1 MSGLAAMFGQ
11 QTSVDSVNFKYDAN
25 KRKQQQQAQE
35 NPFPFF
41 GKIQLFRF
49 NNETQQSDSY
59 GTYILCV
66 RPMLP
71 AYQLVVYQNQ
81 SQPII
86 NIQITSSI
94 KWILRDK
101 VYVYLTEAP
110 NGTMWTI
117 QFADPESA
125 SRCTITIGSI
135 LENANGKQMALF
147 EVVQGTGQ
155 VVDVGDTVSASYIGF
170 LGDKLPMTGKKFDSN
185 DNYTFTVGSEK
196 TIKGWS
202 AGATGMHVGG
212 TRVLIIPPE
221 FAYGSNSVG
230 NIIPP
235 NSTLTFLM
243 TITSAKSNKPVVS
256 QPQEQ
261 QQATV
266 QQQPPQTQQEQT
278 QNQPQTTTPSQQQQQ
293 QLETS
298 NASPQ
303 QSAFQERMKRMGA
316 VQMMPQQMIPPSDQS
331 SSDFSA
337 EASKRYESESDS
349 QMRITTSTV
358 PQQSSISTTQTSSNI
373 AQQPQITQQQ
383 PQQIVKV
390 VQAPTVDEAQVLAR
404 MDQLN
409 QLLTTKFD
417 SLMSTVNTEMS
428 SAVLCDEIQ
437 QLAADLER
445 KERQIKDQQ
454 HLIEE
459 LKTTKTGARLKIEL
473 ENTQQELEQLKTVLR
488 GGRDFR
494 RENEDLRTELRRLR
508 EENLA
513 QLETNIGELR
523 EELANEKQTSAAAAA
538 TRAKELFFGFMGSA
552 VEELK
557 QRFSGKDQ
565 VPAEDVT
572 AIVSDVFQKCQE
584 RTFRQID
591 EEGLL

>member
-1 MSGLAAMFGQ
+1 MFGQ

-35 NPFPFF
+35 NPFPYF

-49 NNETQQSDSY
+49 NNETNQSDSY
-59 GTYILCV
+59 GTYVLCV

-71 AYQLVVYQNQ
+71 AYQLIVYQNQ
-81 SQPII
+81 AQPII
-86 NIQITSSI
+86 NIQITQNI

-125 SRCTITIGSI
+125 SRCTVTIGSI
-135 LENANGKQMALF
+135 LENANGKQMALY
-147 EVVQGTGQ
+147 EVLQGTGQ
-155 VVDVGDTVSASYIGF
+155 VVDVGDTVSVSYIGF

-212 TRVLIIPPE
+212 TRVLFIPPE
-221 FAYGSNSVG
+221 MAYGSNSVG
-230 NIIPP
+230 NVIPP
-235 NSTLTFLM
+235 NSILTFLI
-243 TITSAKSNKPVVS
+243 TITSSKSNKSIVS
-256 QPQEQ
+256 Q
-261 QQATV
+261 
-266 QQQPPQTQQEQT
+266 QPE
-278 QNQPQTTTPSQQQQQ
+278 QQQQQ
-293 QLETS
+293 QPVQQQTQPVQSQPIQQEQQPQNVPQNQSQQQQAQQDTS
-298 NASPQ
+298 DA
-303 QSAFQERMKRMGA
+303 QSTSFQERMKRMGA
-316 VQMMPQQMIPPSDQS
+316 VQMMPQQMVPPSDQS
-331 SSDFSA
+331 SSDFST
-337 EASKRYESESDS
+337 EAQKRYESESDS
-349 QMRITTSTV
+349 QMKMNTTTTS
-358 PQQSSISTTQTSSNI
+358 QQTSIPSSQTTS
-373 AQQPQITQQQ
+373 QQPASQQQ
-383 PQQIVKV
+383 PQQIIKV

-409 QLLTTKFD
+409 QLINTKFD
-417 SLMSTVNTEMS
+417 SLMSTVNNEMS

-488 GGRDFR
+488 GGRDLR
-494 RENEDLRTELRRLR
+494 RENEDLRAELRRLR

-565 VPAEDVT
+565 IPAQDVT

-591 EEGLL
+591 EDGLM